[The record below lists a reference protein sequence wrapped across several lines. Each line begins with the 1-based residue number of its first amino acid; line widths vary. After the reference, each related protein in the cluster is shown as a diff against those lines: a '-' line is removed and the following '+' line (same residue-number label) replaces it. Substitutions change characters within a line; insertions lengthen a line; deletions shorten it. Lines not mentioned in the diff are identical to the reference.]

1 MTLPMRVLKVFLQDC
16 SVSAVVTGLI
26 AVMVSYAGPLVIVF
40 QAANSGQLTPEQLSS
55 WLWAISIGS
64 GVSGLWLSLRYRTPV
79 ITAWSTPGA
88 ALLVTSLA
96 QYRYSDAIGA
106 YMFSALLITLLGV
119 TGLFSRLMARLPV
132 AVVAAML
139 AGVLF
144 RFGVGVFSSLAQGP
158 ALVLPILL
166 VYLVARRTGA
176 RYAIMAALITGVL
189 CAFFLNLMDFQGVSA
204 TLAEPQWTTP
214 SFSLSAMIGLG
225 IPLCFV
231 TMASQNAPGI
241 AVLRTAG
248 YDVPVNPLVTV
259 TGLASVLLAP
269 FGAHGINLA
278 AITAAICTGAE
289 SHPLLARRYV
299 AGVSCALLYLL
310 VGSFGATMASVFAS
324 LPGVLMASIA
334 GLALFS
340 ALANGLGVA
349 LANESQREPALI
361 TFLVTASGISFFGI
375 GAACWGLVFG
385 VLADRVLFGKMTVR
399 RADTQPD

>member
-1 MTLPMRVLKVFLQDC
+1 MTLPMRALKVFLQDC

-40 QAANSGQLTPEQLSS
+40 QAAKSGLLTPEQLSS

>member
-1 MTLPMRVLKVFLQDC
+1 MTLPMRALKVFLQDC

-189 CAFFLNLMDFQGVSA
+189 CAFFLNLLDFQGVSA

>member
-1 MTLPMRVLKVFLQDC
+1 MRALKVFLQDC

-40 QAANSGQLTPEQLSS
+40 QAAKSGLLTPEQLSS

>member
-40 QAANSGQLTPEQLSS
+40 QAAKSGLLTPEQLSS

-189 CAFFLNLMDFQGVSA
+189 CAFFLNLLDFQGVSA

>member
-1 MTLPMRVLKVFLQDC
+1 MTLPMRALKVFLQDC

-176 RYAIMAALITGVL
+176 RYAIMAALISGVL
-189 CAFFLNLMDFQGVSA
+189 CAFFLNLLDFQGVSA

>member
-1 MTLPMRVLKVFLQDC
+1 MRALKVFLQDC

-40 QAANSGQLTPEQLSS
+40 QAAKSGLLTPEQLSS

-176 RYAIMAALITGVL
+176 RYAIMAALITGIL

-248 YDVPVNPLVTV
+248 YGVPVNPLVTV
-259 TGLASVLLAP
+259 TGMASVLLAP

>member
-1 MTLPMRVLKVFLQDC
+1 M
-16 SVSAVVTGLI
+16 
-26 AVMVSYAGPLVIVF
+26 
-40 QAANSGQLTPEQLSS
+40 
-55 WLWAISIGS
+55 
-64 GVSGLWLSLRYRTPV
+64 
-79 ITAWSTPGA
+79 
-88 ALLVTSLA
+88 
-96 QYRYSDAIGA
+96 
-106 YMFSALLITLLGV
+106 
-119 TGLFSRLMARLPV
+119 
-132 AVVAAML
+132 
-139 AGVLF
+139 
-144 RFGVGVFSSLAQGP
+144 
-158 ALVLPILL
+158 LPILL

-189 CAFFLNLMDFQGVSA
+189 CAFFLNLLDFQGVSA

>member
-1 MTLPMRVLKVFLQDC
+1 MRALKVFLQDC

-189 CAFFLNLMDFQGVSA
+189 CAFFLNLLDFQGVSA

-248 YDVPVNPLVTV
+248 YDLPVNPLVTV

>member
-1 MTLPMRVLKVFLQDC
+1 MTLPMRALKVFLQDC

-40 QAANSGQLTPEQLSS
+40 QAAKSGLLTPEQLSS

-166 VYLVARRTGA
+166 VYLVARRIGA
-176 RYAIMAALITGVL
+176 RYAIMAALISGVL
-189 CAFFLNLMDFQGVSA
+189 CAFFLNLLDFQGVSA

>member
-1 MTLPMRVLKVFLQDC
+1 MTLPMRALKVFLQDC

-248 YDVPVNPLVTV
+248 YDLPVNPLVTV

>member
-1 MTLPMRVLKVFLQDC
+1 MRVLKVFLQDC

>member
-1 MTLPMRVLKVFLQDC
+1 MRALKVFLQDC

-40 QAANSGQLTPEQLSS
+40 QAAKSGLLTPEQLSS

-176 RYAIMAALITGVL
+176 RYAIMAALISGVL
-189 CAFFLNLMDFQGVSA
+189 CAFFLNLLDFQGVSA

>member
-1 MTLPMRVLKVFLQDC
+1 MRVLKVFLQDC

-189 CAFFLNLMDFQGVSA
+189 CAFFLNLLDFQGVSA

>member
-248 YDVPVNPLVTV
+248 YDLPVNPLVTV

>member
-1 MTLPMRVLKVFLQDC
+1 MTLPMRALKVFLQDC

-189 CAFFLNLMDFQGVSA
+189 CAFFLNLLDFQGVSA

-248 YDVPVNPLVTV
+248 YDLPVNPLVTV

>member
-1 MTLPMRVLKVFLQDC
+1 MRALKVFLQDC

>member
-1 MTLPMRVLKVFLQDC
+1 MRALKVFLQDC

-248 YDVPVNPLVTV
+248 YDLPVNPLVTV

>member
-1 MTLPMRVLKVFLQDC
+1 MTLPMRALKVFLQDC

>member
-1 MTLPMRVLKVFLQDC
+1 MTLPMRALKVFLQDC

-40 QAANSGQLTPEQLSS
+40 QAAKSGLLTPEQLSS

-189 CAFFLNLMDFQGVSA
+189 CAFFLNLLDFQGVSA

>member
-1 MTLPMRVLKVFLQDC
+1 MRVLKVFLQDC

-40 QAANSGQLTPEQLSS
+40 QAAKSGLLTPEQLSS

-189 CAFFLNLMDFQGVSA
+189 CAFFLNLLDFQGVSA

>member
-1 MTLPMRVLKVFLQDC
+1 MTLSMRALKVFLQDC
-16 SVSAVVTGLI
+16 SVSAVVTGLV

-40 QAANSGQLTPEQLSS
+40 QAAKSGQLTPEQLSS

-106 YMFSALLITLLGV
+106 YVFSALLITLLGV

-189 CAFFLNLMDFQGVSA
+189 CAFFLNLLDFQGVSA

-214 SFSLSAMIGLG
+214 SFSLSAIIGLG

-324 LPGVLMASIA
+324 LPGVLIASIA

-385 VLADRVLFGKMTVR
+385 VLADRLLFGKMTVR

>member
-1 MTLPMRVLKVFLQDC
+1 MRALKVFLQDC

-40 QAANSGQLTPEQLSS
+40 QAAKSGLLTPEQLSS

-189 CAFFLNLMDFQGVSA
+189 CAFFLNLLDFQGVSA

>member
-1 MTLPMRVLKVFLQDC
+1 
-16 SVSAVVTGLI
+16 
-26 AVMVSYAGPLVIVF
+26 
-40 QAANSGQLTPEQLSS
+40 
-55 WLWAISIGS
+55 
-64 GVSGLWLSLRYRTPV
+64 
-79 ITAWSTPGA
+79 
-88 ALLVTSLA
+88 
-96 QYRYSDAIGA
+96 
-106 YMFSALLITLLGV
+106 
-119 TGLFSRLMARLPV
+119 
-132 AVVAAML
+132 
-139 AGVLF
+139 
-144 RFGVGVFSSLAQGP
+144 
-158 ALVLPILL
+158 
-166 VYLVARRTGA
+166 
-176 RYAIMAALITGVL
+176 
-189 CAFFLNLMDFQGVSA
+189 
-204 TLAEPQWTTP
+204 
-214 SFSLSAMIGLG
+214 
-225 IPLCFV
+225 
-231 TMASQNAPGI
+231 MASQNAPGI

-248 YDVPVNPLVTV
+248 YDLPVNPLVTV

>member
-1 MTLPMRVLKVFLQDC
+1 MTLPMRALKVFLQDC

-40 QAANSGQLTPEQLSS
+40 QAAKSGLLTPEQLSS

-189 CAFFLNLMDFQGVSA
+189 CAFFLNLLDFQGVSA

-214 SFSLSAMIGLG
+214 SFSLSAMFGLG

-231 TMASQNAPGI
+231 TLASQNAPGI

-324 LPGVLMASIA
+324 LPWVLMASIA

>member
-1 MTLPMRVLKVFLQDC
+1 MRALKVFLQDC

-40 QAANSGQLTPEQLSS
+40 QAAKSGLLTPEQLSS

-189 CAFFLNLMDFQGVSA
+189 CAFFSEPTGFSGRFCHIGRAAVDHAQL
-204 TLAEPQWTTP
+204 LALCHDRPGY
-214 SFSLSAMIGLG
+214 SAMFCDHG
-225 IPLCFV
+225 ITKRPWNC
-231 TMASQNAPGI
+231 GI
-241 AVLRTAG
+241 AYRW
-248 YDVPVNPLVTV
+248 
-259 TGLASVLLAP
+259 
-269 FGAHGINLA
+269 I
-278 AITAAICTGAE
+278 
-289 SHPLLARRYV
+289 
-299 AGVSCALLYLL
+299 
-310 VGSFGATMASVFAS
+310 
-324 LPGVLMASIA
+324 
-334 GLALFS
+334 
-340 ALANGLGVA
+340 
-349 LANESQREPALI
+349 
-361 TFLVTASGISFFGI
+361 
-375 GAACWGLVFG
+375 
-385 VLADRVLFGKMTVR
+385 
-399 RADTQPD
+399 